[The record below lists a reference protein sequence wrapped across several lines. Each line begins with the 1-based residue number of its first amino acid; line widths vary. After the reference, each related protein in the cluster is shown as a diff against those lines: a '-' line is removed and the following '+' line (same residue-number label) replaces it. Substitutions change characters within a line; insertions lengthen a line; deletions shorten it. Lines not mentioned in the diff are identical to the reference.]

1 VSGDKIKQRTAT
13 AVSVAAVAVYA
24 ALENKLRIGICGD
37 IFNYGS
43 PAGEPARRIAVV
55 IGCTG
60 DNSQAESVLHNT
72 DEIIG
77 FPVMLTRQRVV
88 E

>member
-1 VSGDKIKQRTAT
+1 MSGDKIKQRTAT
-13 AVSVAAVAVYA
+13 AVSVAAVAVYT
-24 ALENKLRIGICGD
+24 ALENKLQIGICGD

-43 PAGEPARRIAVV
+43 PAGEPARRIAVA

-72 DEIIG
+72 DEITG
-77 FPVMLTRQRVV
+77 F
-88 E
+88 